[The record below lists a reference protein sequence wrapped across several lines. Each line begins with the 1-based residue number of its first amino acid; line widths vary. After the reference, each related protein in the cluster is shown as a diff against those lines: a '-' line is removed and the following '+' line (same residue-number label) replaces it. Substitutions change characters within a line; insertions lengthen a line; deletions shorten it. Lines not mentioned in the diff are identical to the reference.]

1 MCGIFGVVGENHR
14 LGELIDGL
22 KKLEYRGYDSA
33 GIAYVS
39 EGRVEVAK
47 QSGRVSMLD
56 EMYHDKRQT
65 FMNVGIAHTRWAT
78 HGNPNDINA
87 HPHTDCTGKIA
98 VVHNGIIENFSE
110 LKAMLT
116 ESGHKF
122 ISDTDTEIIAHLI
135 EEYYGGDI
143 FEAVKLARKRLRG
156 AYAIGVIHSD
166 EPHRLIAAREG
177 SPLIAGKTETG
188 GIIASDIT
196 PILKY
201 TREMYFIEDG
211 DILEIDLSGIN
222 FENHNGE
229 KLSREVHRID
239 WEEAAAE
246 KSGYKF
252 FMEKEMNE
260 EPEIIKKALAGRLKE
275 SSVELKELD
284 DWRDVLKTVD
294 KIKIIAAGTSYHSGM
309 VFKYFIQELLPVT
322 VDVEISSEFRYTR
335 QWKYDDTTLF
345 LFISQS
351 GETLDTLE
359 SLKVVKK
366 LGGRTLAI
374 SNVVGST
381 ITREA
386 DKTLFINVGP
396 EIGVASTKAYVGQLL
411 ILYLLGAFL
420 CQLKGCELEK
430 EFYQGLYSMSDLYRE
445 ALSDSETIKAVA
457 KKYAHFLHFMYI
469 GRSRNYPT
477 AMEGALKLKEISYIN
492 ATSYAGGELKHGP
505 IALLDSEFPVFV
517 VIPKDDLYEKMKS
530 NVIETRARNAR
541 CISLTTRDNTDA
553 MSFSDDVIYMP
564 HCSEYLL
571 PLMCT
576 PYIQLFAYHI
586 ADIRG
591 LDVDKPRNLAKS
603 VTVE

>member
-1 MCGIFGVVGENHR
+1 MCGIFGVVGEKHH

-47 QSGRVSMLD
+47 QSGRVSVLD
-56 EMYHDKRQT
+56 EMYKDRRQT
-65 FMNVGIAHTRWAT
+65 FMKVGIAHTRWAT

-110 LKAMLT
+110 LKAMLS
-116 ESGHKF
+116 ESGHNF
-122 ISDTDTEIIAHLI
+122 SSDTDTEIIAHLI

-143 FEAVKLARKRLRG
+143 FKAVKMARKKLRG

-166 EPHRLIAAREG
+166 EPNRLIAAREG
-177 SPLIAGKTETG
+177 SPLIAGKTGTG
-188 GIIASDIT
+188 GIISSDIT

-201 TREMYFIEDG
+201 TKDMYFIEDG
-211 DILEIDLSGIN
+211 DIIEIDLDGIT
-222 FENHNGE
+222 FENEKGE
-229 KLSREVHRID
+229 RLERNIQTID

-260 EPEIIKKALAGRLKE
+260 EPEIIKKALFGRLKE
-275 SSVELKELD
+275 ESVEFTELD
-284 DWRDVLKTVD
+284 GWQDYLGDIE
-294 KIKIIAAGTSYHSGM
+294 KIKLIAAGTSYHSGM
-309 VFKYFIQELLPVT
+309 VFKYFLQELLPLT
-322 VDVEISSEFRYTR
+322 VDIEISSEFRYMK
-335 QWKYDDTTLF
+335 QWKYDDKTLF
-345 LFISQS
+345 IFISQS

-359 SLKVVKK
+359 SLKLVKN
-366 LGGRTLAI
+366 LGGKTLAI

-386 DKTLFINVGP
+386 DKTIFINVGP

-411 ILYLLGAFL
+411 ILYLLGAYL
-420 CQLKGCELEK
+420 CQLKGCHLERT
-430 EFYQGLYSMSDLYRE
+430 FYNDLHAMSTLYE
-445 ALSDSETIKAVA
+445 KALKDSESIKEIAR
-457 KKYAHFLHFMYI
+457 KYAHYLHFMYI
-469 GRSRNYPT
+469 GRRQNYPT

-517 VIPKDDLYEKMKS
+517 VIPKDDLYDKMKS

-541 CISLTTRDNTDA
+541 CISLTTKGNEDA
-553 MSFSDDVIYMP
+553 RLFSDDVLFMP
-564 HCSEYLL
+564 PCSKHLL
-571 PLMCT
+571 PLICT

>member
-1 MCGIFGVVGENHR
+1 M
-14 LGELIDGL
+14 
-22 KKLEYRGYDSA
+22 
-33 GIAYVS
+33 
-39 EGRVEVAK
+39 AK
-47 QSGRVSMLD
+47 QSGRVSVLD
-56 EMYHDKRQT
+56 EMYKDRRQT
-65 FMNVGIAHTRWAT
+65 FMKVGIAHTRWAT

-110 LKAMLT
+110 LKAMLS
-116 ESGHKF
+116 ESGHNF
-122 ISDTDTEIIAHLI
+122 SSDTDTEIIAHLI

-143 FEAVKLARKRLRG
+143 FKAVKMARKKLRG

-166 EPHRLIAAREG
+166 EPNRLIAAREG
-177 SPLIAGKTETG
+177 SPLIAGKTGTG
-188 GIIASDIT
+188 GIISSDIT

-201 TREMYFIEDG
+201 TKDMYFIEDG
-211 DILEIDLSGIN
+211 DIIEIDLDGIT
-222 FENHNGE
+222 FENEKGE
-229 KLSREVHRID
+229 RLERNIQTID

-260 EPEIIKKALAGRLKE
+260 EPEIIKKALFGRLKE
-275 SSVELKELD
+275 ESVEFTELD
-284 DWRDVLKTVD
+284 GWQDYLGDIE
-294 KIKIIAAGTSYHSGM
+294 KIKLIAAGTSYHSGM
-309 VFKYFIQELLPVT
+309 VFKYFLQELLPLT
-322 VDVEISSEFRYTR
+322 VDIEISSEFRYMK
-335 QWKYDDTTLF
+335 QWKYDDKTLF
-345 LFISQS
+345 IFISQS

-359 SLKVVKK
+359 SLKLVKN
-366 LGGRTLAI
+366 LGGKTLAI

-386 DKTLFINVGP
+386 DKTIFINVGP

-411 ILYLLGAFL
+411 ILYLLGAYL
-420 CQLKGCELEK
+420 CQLKGCHLERT
-430 EFYQGLYSMSDLYRE
+430 FYTDLHAMSTLYE
-445 ALSDSETIKAVA
+445 KALKDSESIKEIAR
-457 KKYAHFLHFMYI
+457 KYAHYLHFMYI
-469 GRSRNYPT
+469 GRRQNYPT

-517 VIPKDDLYEKMKS
+517 VIPKDDLYDKMKS

-541 CISLTTRDNTDA
+541 CISLTTKGNEDA
-553 MSFSDDVIYMP
+553 RLFSDDVLFMP
-564 HCSEYLL
+564 PCSKHLL
-571 PLMCT
+571 PLICT